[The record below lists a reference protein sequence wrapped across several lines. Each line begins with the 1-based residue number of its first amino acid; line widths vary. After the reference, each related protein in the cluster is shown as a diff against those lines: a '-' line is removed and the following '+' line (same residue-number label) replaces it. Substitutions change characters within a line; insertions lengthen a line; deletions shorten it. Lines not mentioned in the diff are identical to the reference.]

1 MQKNKRYSK
10 GCPALYR
17 KINDY
22 ISEIKMCMYSL
33 VVLLNLNILM
43 SSERL
48 RYPGNVLF
56 CSEKKWELCDVDDD
70 IKLSLYMTFFLG
82 IFNLIGYFVIV
93 GFLGLT
99 EIPLMIRQTRRH
111 AAKALCDPRISP
123 SDYTDPSAFKIGC
136 VFLIFVAFFV
146 AIHLFN
152 FKKNVPDFIYCIQPH
167 LLAARR
173 KMQSTLKQDC
183 FLP

>member
-1 MQKNKRYSK
+1 MLRATTTFVAEMKNVSWWASRF
-10 GCPALYR
+10 GLYR
-17 KINDY
+17 KINDH

-111 AAKALCDPRISP
+111 AAEKTMVYLGLS
-123 SDYTDPSAFKIGC
+123 TG
-136 VFLIFVAFFV
+136 
-146 AIHLFN
+146 AIEF
-152 FKKNVPDFIYCIQPH
+152 
-167 LLAARR
+167 
-173 KMQSTLKQDC
+173 
-183 FLP
+183 